1 MIQSTEFVKMNLKPT
16 NFNTMKLKKSFLL
29 LLLALVGTS
38 AAFTQSASVSPS
50 RLYYNAEPG
59 QTQVR
64 QLTVT
69 NNSETPQSF
78 TVSFADF
85 ASPGTDGKTEL
96 LDEGESEHSA
106 FSWLSA
112 SPSLLELQPGESRDV
127 DIILQVPSNPESA
140 RVVWSTAVIRLAR
153 ERTAAPNLD
162 EGAMGFGIMHTFQF
176 VVHIFQTPRSV
187 TYRNAR
193 ILAFEEG
200 EAGEQGQRRIK
211 LHLENT
217 GDAIIDVAAY
227 LELTNM
233 RTGESRRERARA
245 FTTLPGHSRIIHF
258 DLPDDLSP
266 GMYSILGVVD
276 YGDRDAVIAAELELR
291 IGE

>member
-1 MIQSTEFVKMNLKPT
+1 
-16 NFNTMKLKKSFLL
+16 MKLVRNFYLFLL
-29 LLLALVGTS
+29 LTVGVATAGLS
-38 AAFTQSASVSPS
+38 QSASVSPS

-69 NNSETPQSF
+69 NNSETAQSF

-85 ASPGTDGKTEL
+85 SSAGTDGKTQ
-96 LDEGESEHSA
+96 LDEDIDPNTAGS
-106 FSWLSA
+106 SWLSA

-127 DIILQVPSNPESA
+127 DIILQVPNTPESA
-140 RVVWSTAVIRLAR
+140 KVVWSTAVIRLAR
-153 ERTAAPNLD
+153 ERTAAPGLD
-162 EGAMGFGIMHTFQF
+162 DGAMGFGIMHTFQF

-193 ILAFEEG
+193 ILAFEEDELG
-200 EAGEQGQRRIK
+200 DQGNRRIK

-258 DLPDDLSP
+258 DLPEDLSP
-266 GMYSILGVVD
+266 GTYSVLGVVD
-276 YGDRDAVIAAELELR
+276 YGDRDAVIAAELELVV
-291 IGE
+291 GE

>member
-1 MIQSTEFVKMNLKPT
+1 MTKSKKTIFLTAWMVFVVAGLW
-16 NFNTMKLKKSFLL
+16 
-29 LLLALVGTS
+29 A
-38 AAFTQSASVSPS
+38 QSASVSPS
-50 RLYYNAEPG
+50 RVYYNAEPG
-59 QTQVR
+59 QSQVR
-64 QLTVT
+64 QLTIT
-69 NNSETPQSF
+69 NNSDTPQNFTISF
-78 TVSFADF
+78 SDF

-96 LDEGESEHSA
+96 MESGESEFSA
-106 FSWLSA
+106 SPWLSA
-112 SPSLLELQPGESRDV
+112 SPSLVELQPGESRDV
-127 DIILQVPSNPESA
+127 DIILQVPDNPEA
-140 RVVWSTAVIRLAR
+140 RRVVWSSALVRLAR
-153 ERTAAPNLD
+153 ERTADPSLGED
-162 EGAMGFGIMHTFQF
+162 AMGFGIMHTFQF

-200 EAGEQGQRRIK
+200 ERGEEGKRRIK
-211 LHLENT
+211 IHVENT

-266 GMYSILGVVD
+266 GLYSVLGVVD
-276 YGDRDAVIAAELELR
+276 YGDRDAVIAAELELAV
-291 IGE
+291 EE

>member
-1 MIQSTEFVKMNLKPT
+1 
-16 NFNTMKLKKSFLL
+16 MKIIATLSFFFFLT
-29 LLLALVGTS
+29 LVSTS
-38 AAFTQSASVSPS
+38 AAFSQSASVSPS

-127 DIILQVPSNPESA
+127 DIILQVPNTPESA

-153 ERTAAPNLD
+153 ERTAAPGLE

-193 ILAFEEG
+193 ILAFED
-200 EAGEQGQRRIK
+200 AGMDEDENRRIK

-227 LELTNM
+227 LELTHM

-245 FTTLPGHSRIIHF
+245 FTTLPGHSRVIYF
-258 DLPDDLSP
+258 TLPDDLNP
-266 GMYSILGVVD
+266 GEYSILGVVD
-276 YGDRDAVIAAELELR
+276 YGDREAVIAAETN
-291 IGE
+291 ITIP